1 MRKML
6 ALSQMG
12 PENRERNTQLD
23 GTLQLPDGRQL
34 PVTVTVDWSELE
46 QAGIAAPDSLLLRAV
61 EVFGKAQKALS
72 WLNTAN
78 AEFNGNTPRATA
90 QTQEGR
96 TQVLGVLFDLE
107 HGFPA

>member
-1 MRKML
+1 
-6 ALSQMG
+6 MG
-12 PENRERNTQLD
+12 PESHERNTQLD

-46 QAGIAAPDSLLLRAV
+46 HAGVPSPDSLLLRAV

-78 AEFNGNTPRATA
+78 SDFSGKTPRAMA
-90 QTQEGR
+90 QTEEGSAR
-96 TQVLGVLFDLE
+96 VLGVLFDLE